1 MSPSEQGMLLVMLLC
16 VLFTVITVSTAN
28 KRIDEERRKSDFY
41 RALYRNRQLHH
52 VNCRYVIVP
61 VKKEDK

>member
-1 MSPSEQGMLLVMLLC
+1 MSPGEQGMLFVMLLC
-16 VLFTVITVSTAN
+16 VVFMVITVITAN
-28 KRIDEERRKSDFY
+28 KRIDEERRKSGFY

-52 VNCRYVIVP
+52 VNCRCVIVP